1 VAAAALYWI
10 ILGVLI
16 CTGGIVTCLGW
27 PGSWFEP
34 SNVGGPVAT
43 VWFLAIYLPAVQIAA
58 SLIAMVVN
66 ALVDR
71 DHVAA
76 RTWAVAKI
84 TFGTLVGTG
93 AGIGIMFL
101 ACVAWPR

>member
-1 VAAAALYWI
+1 LYWI
-10 ILGVLI
+10 ILGVLT
-16 CTGGIVTCLGW
+16 CAVAIVSCVGW
-27 PGSWFEP
+27 PGDWFEQGRT
-34 SNVGGPVAT
+34 GGPAAA
-43 VWFLAIYLPAVQIAA
+43 VWLLAIYLPGVQIAA
-58 SLIAMVVN
+58 SLIAILVN
-66 ALVDR
+66 ALTDR